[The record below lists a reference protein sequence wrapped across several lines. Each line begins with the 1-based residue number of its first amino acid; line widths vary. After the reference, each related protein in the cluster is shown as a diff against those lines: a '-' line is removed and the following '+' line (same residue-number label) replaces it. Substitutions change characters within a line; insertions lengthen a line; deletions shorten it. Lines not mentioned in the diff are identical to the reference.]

1 MDTTAALP
9 AAPPTAMDRCV
20 ADFGTHLADDRGLS
34 PHTVR
39 AYVGD
44 LRSLADHVRRLGVTE
59 PAAVTTAHL
68 RSWLGEQASSGASR
82 TTLARRSAAV
92 RAWSAW
98 AVKRGAI
105 PADPTHRLG
114 NVRAHRT
121 LPTILSSHDATRLL
135 DGLAGSGSGRVVPT
149 SGVGPAAPAGP
160 AGRGSGDAG
169 PVRVAADRGPSSDS
183 RAGALR
189 RDAQSGRRGAA
200 DASTAA
206 TPPDTQAGV
215 AAPDRLATAAV
226 DDPNGRA
233 LRLRDAA
240 ILEVLYAAG
249 IRVSELCGLDE
260 GDLDRERSTIRVLGK
275 RRKERTVPLGG
286 PAMSSVDAW
295 LRDGRPTLAGPQS
308 GAALFLGARGGR
320 IDARVA
326 RGVVHT
332 ALLAAGLPRLGPH
345 ALRHS
350 AATHMLE
357 GGADLR
363 SVQELLGHASLNT
376 TQIYTHVSGERLR
389 SVYDQAHPRA

>member
-1 MDTTAALP
+1 MNTSAASPGVPLSP
-9 AAPPTAMDRCV
+9 MERSVAEFAA
-20 ADFGTHLADDRGLS
+20 HLADDRGLS

-39 AYVGD
+39 AYTGD
-44 LRSLADHVRRLGVTE
+44 LRSLADHARRDGIVD
-59 PAAVTTAHL
+59 PAAITTVLL
-68 RSWLGEQASSGASR
+68 RSWLGEQAASGASR

-98 AVKRGAI
+98 AVKRGTI
-105 PADPTHRLG
+105 PTDPTHRLG

-135 DGLAGSGSGRVVPT
+135 DGLGDGAGRVVVA
-149 SGVGPAAPAGP
+149 SAVGPHRACPPVDRPAAGQVPAKGLPTDAAAAELGGGRDPDDTERRPDVPAGDGTTEAP
-160 AGRGSGDAG
+160 
-169 PVRVAADRGPSSDS
+169 
-183 RAGALR
+183 
-189 RDAQSGRRGAA
+189 RGAA
-200 DASTAA
+200 D
-206 TPPDTQAGV
+206 
-215 AAPDRLATAAV
+215 
-226 DDPNGRA
+226 DDPHSRA
-233 LRLRDAA
+233 LRSRDAA

-260 GDLDRERSTIRVLGK
+260 GDLDRERATIRVLGK
-275 RRKERTVPLGG
+275 RRKERTVPVGG
-286 PAMSSVDAW
+286 PALAAVEAW
-295 LRDGRPTLAGPQS
+295 LRDGRPTLACPQS
-308 GAALFLGARGGR
+308 GSALFLGARGGR
-320 IDARVA
+320 IDPRVA

-332 ALLAAGLPRLGPH
+332 ALFDAGLPRLGPH

-389 SVYDQAHPRA
+389 AVYDQAHPRA